1 MQDFTSQPAVVP
13 EPINLEP
20 VQSENLEPVMRDND
34 FVQPVEQSVPTV
46 GPVEVQDFV
55 SQPAVEPEPINLEPV
70 QSVSLQPETMST
82 VEPVQ
87 PVSPMP
93 AAEPVSS
100 NGVSDLNDE
109 TLNMENNNIWN
120 S

>member
-1 MQDFTSQPAVVP
+1 M
-13 EPINLEP
+13 
-20 VQSENLEPVMRDND
+20 
-34 FVQPVEQSVPTV
+34 PTV
-46 GPVEVQDFV
+46 GPVEVQDFAA
-55 SQPAVEPEPINLEPV
+55 QPAVEPEPINLEPV